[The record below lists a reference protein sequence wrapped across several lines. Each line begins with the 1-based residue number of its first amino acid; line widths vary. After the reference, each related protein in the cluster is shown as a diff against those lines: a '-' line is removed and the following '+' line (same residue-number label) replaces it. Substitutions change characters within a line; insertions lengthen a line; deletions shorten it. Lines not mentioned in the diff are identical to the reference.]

1 MKKIVV
7 LSLTL
12 LAASVGMSLSG
23 VARAED
29 PPAAPSSQT
38 AAPKSDNG
46 GMKDDKMGGM
56 KMDDKKMEG
65 MGKMKDCD
73 KMMQSKMDDKG
84 KTDSS
89 KTGHGC

>member
-1 MKKIVV
+1 MKKIAV

-38 AAPKSDNG
+38 AAPKSDND
-46 GMKDDKMGGM
+46 GMKDSDMKGM
-56 KMDDKKMEG
+56 KMEG
-65 MGKMKDCD
+65 MGKMKGNCD

-84 KTDSS
+84 KMDSS

>member
-1 MKKIVV
+1 MKKIVI

-12 LAASVGMSLSG
+12 LAAGVGMSFSG

-29 PPAAPSSQT
+29 QPTAPSSQT
-38 AAPKSDNG
+38 PAPKSDHD
-46 GMKDDKMGGM
+46 GMMGGDM
-56 KMDDKKMEG
+56 KGMKMEG
-65 MGKMKDCD
+65 MGKMKENCD
-73 KMMQSKMDDKG
+73 KMMQSKMNDKE